1 MEASLKQLFGQGEQ
15 NFHIMINFPTLVIQ
29 LENEEI
35 NTFGG
40 YVACGK
46 QAGKYGTTVLH
57 HWTQHKTKMHENIK
71 NV

>member
-15 NFHIMINFPTLVIQ
+15 NFHIMELE

-46 QAGKYGTTVLH
+46 QAGKYGTTVWH

>member
-15 NFHIMINFPTLVIQ
+15 NFHIMELE